1 MVETVQGVSYA
12 EGGCE
17 RSSGPEE
24 MLVMRSFRRFLLF
37 VAVGAAAVAPFSAVA
52 AAFEGT
58 LKWRTLQ
65 VDASALAKIAGDPLD
80 ADAAFAV
87 PLDILSK
94 MHGEA
99 VVTEVTV
106 HVKGSHMR
114 SESTAGGGRTYSLV
128 DLESGETIVVTPAE
142 KKALVVTEE
151 DVRTLE
157 SRAKSMRGIV
167 RQKIADAPPEKRGK
181 LEAALGWLADDPP
194 AAGSAALEPLGRTET
209 VNGMDAKAY
218 RLRAG
223 SQTSEGWVT
232 QARPDVQEGLRQIER
247 RKQQVI
253 RRADG
258 GMQAKEVLGREG
270 LVVRVKTLGRDRYT
284 WEDLIEVDT
293 KPLDDALFEV
303 PPDFTKVTNEVMVR
317 RLGAAAEGSPPEAP
331 Q

>member
-1 MVETVQGVSYA
+1 
-12 EGGCE
+12 
-17 RSSGPEE
+17 
-24 MLVMRSFRRFLLF
+24 MRFFCRLLLF
-37 VAVGAAAVAPFSAVA
+37 VAVGAAAGAPLSAVA
-52 AAFEGT
+52 TAFEGT

-80 ADAAFAV
+80 AEAAFAV

-106 HVKGSHMR
+106 HVKGSRIR

-128 DLESGETIVVTPAE
+128 DLERGETIVVTPAE
-142 KKALVVTEE
+142 KKALVVSKE
-151 DVRTLE
+151 DVQTLE
-157 SRAKSMRGIV
+157 SRAKTMRGIV
-167 RQKIADAPPEKRGK
+167 RQKIGEAPPEERGK
-181 LEAALGWLADDPP
+181 LEAALGWLADDSA
-194 AAGSAALEPLGRTET
+194 AAGALEPLGRSET
-209 VNGMDAKAY
+209 VNGMEAKAY

-232 QARPDVQEGLRQIER
+232 AARPDVQEGLRQIEH

-258 GMQAKEVLGREG
+258 PMQAKEVLSREG

-317 RLGAAAEGSPPEAP
+317 RLGPAAEGPPPEAP